1 MERGGARVGLCSR
14 WTLVLSMLGLV
25 VGVTVAAAFAVGVG
39 GRSHG
44 GGGHEG
50 PAVGV
55 VVLQPI

>member
-1 MERGGARVGLCSR
+1 M
-14 WTLVLSMLGLV
+14 LSMLGLV